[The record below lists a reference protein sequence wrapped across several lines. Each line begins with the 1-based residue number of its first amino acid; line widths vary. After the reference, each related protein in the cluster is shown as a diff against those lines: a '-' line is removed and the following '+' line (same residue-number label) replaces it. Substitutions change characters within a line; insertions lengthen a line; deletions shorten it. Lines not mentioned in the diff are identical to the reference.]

1 VNYIPKFD
9 DEENP
14 LDLPYDKTS
23 VWYDPLVDGSGGNLV
38 SRPEANGKG
47 KGAEEGNGSTPEKEQ
62 RRIEQEMAAHAA
74 HKKEAEKLASS
85 SLHEDHK
92 ALAVAMEKADE
103 NIAAAAAAAGGGG
116 GVHNSQLLESGQH
129 REVISNAAMVA
140 LKADQMLKDGAGR
153 IFPPLLRGKKLSS
166 FGVGGGG
173 IPKGRFFLPH
183 VSETN
188 KHGVEHL
195 PVQVKLA
202 VLVMVLGICVAI
214 IASGGE
220 KRKVR
225 IKSNKRG

>member
-1 VNYIPKFD
+1 
-9 DEENP
+9 
-14 LDLPYDKTS
+14 
-23 VWYDPLVDGSGGNLV
+23 
-38 SRPEANGKG
+38 
-47 KGAEEGNGSTPEKEQ
+47 
-62 RRIEQEMAAHAA
+62 M
-74 HKKEAEKLASS
+74 
-85 SLHEDHK
+85 
-92 ALAVAMEKADE
+92 
-103 NIAAAAAAAGGGG
+103 
-116 GVHNSQLLESGQH
+116 
-129 REVISNAAMVA
+129 ISNAAMVA

-183 VSETN
+183 VSEMN